1 MLSFLFL
8 TVGFMLVA
16 FLVLSGLGAFSA
28 FILPPLLVMYIVQ
41 RWYEIKSYNDKRRR
55 RIEKDYDWRDVY

>member
-8 TVGFMLVA
+8 TLGSIMVA
-16 FLVLSGLGAFSA
+16 FLVISGLGAFSA

-41 RWYEIKSYNDKRRR
+41 RYYEIKSYNEHRRRR
-55 RIEKDYDWRDVY
+55 RIEKDYDDDIY